1 MSRSYRLEGRELPAL
16 VKPSLGEEL
25 MEADRMRFTLPEGEQ
40 GWERQQG
47 RERQQWAFA
56 SSSDLPLTS
65 QYRPVT
71 NLPKRLLPLKH
82 LFEGPSLTP

>member
-16 VKPSLGEEL
+16 VKPSMGEEL
-25 MEADRMRFTLPEGEQ
+25 IEADRMRFTLPEDEQ
-40 GWERQQG
+40 GW
-47 RERQQWAFA
+47 ERQQWAFA

-71 NLPKRLLPLKH
+71 NLPKRLLLLKH
-82 LFEGPSLTP
+82 LFAGPTLTP